1 MSYPVTDNLP
11 PIHPGEF
18 LQEEL
23 EALNLSAR
31 QFAARIGVPANA
43 ITAILNGKRGISALM
58 ALRLG
63 KALGKDPGYWSN
75 LQIIYDAKL
84 AVAQY
89 GKEIDAIQ
97 PLYGS
102 EAA

>member
-1 MSYPVTDNLP
+1 MDLRSP
-11 PIHPGEF
+11 PSIN
-18 LQEEL
+18 L

-31 QFAARIGVPANA
+31 QFSARIGVPANA

-75 LQIIYDAKL
+75 L
-84 AVAQY
+84 
-89 GKEIDAIQ
+89 